1 MQKKSKPDDA
11 MDIALTTGQG
21 YFVPPSTMDAYLSK
35 KYKTKTS
42 QQDGA
47 EETDDIVG
55 WLLLLTA

>member
-1 MQKKSKPDDA
+1 